1 MSSYIEFLMQIVV
14 CFLLSACIGIERQYR
29 RRSVGLRTI
38 ILVSLG
44 AFLFTR
50 YSYSFPNSDMNRIA
64 SQVVAGI
71 GFLGAGVIIKDGKAV
86 KGLTTAA
93 TLWCSAAIGILCSA
107 NLLVEAI
114 TGTLFILFTNIILR
128 TVNSKI
134 NHLSGNINYNLYNFS
149 VIAEEHKEKEI
160 TRIIKDIVKENNST
174 ITNLEINDTENGN
187 IKIDLCVTVDSDNDN
202 LSNEMMQRLL
212 NKKEV
217 IILINYYSFLQHLL
231 IFLTYLPFSFSFLFK
246 RHTRFH
252 VCPIIIMIYFI
263 FSYYLSINLNS

>member
-1 MSSYIEFLMQIVV
+1 MSSYIEFLMQIIV

-44 AFLFTR
+44 SFLFTR
-50 YSYSFPNSDMNRIA
+50 YSYSFPDSDMNRIA

-71 GFLGAGVIIKDGKAV
+71 GFLGAGVIIKDGKAI

-107 NLLVEAI
+107 NLLVEA
-114 TGTLFILFTNIILR
+114 NIILR

-160 TRIIKDIVKENNST
+160 TKIIKSIVKENHST

-187 IKIDLCVTVDSDNDN
+187 IKIGLCITVDSDNDN
-202 LSNEMMQRLL
+202 LSNEMMQKLL

-217 IILINYYSFLQHLL
+217 ISISLNKKDKR
-231 IFLTYLPFSFSFLFK
+231 FLFEEEE
-246 RHTRFH
+246 
-252 VCPIIIMIYFI
+252 
-263 FSYYLSINLNS
+263 L